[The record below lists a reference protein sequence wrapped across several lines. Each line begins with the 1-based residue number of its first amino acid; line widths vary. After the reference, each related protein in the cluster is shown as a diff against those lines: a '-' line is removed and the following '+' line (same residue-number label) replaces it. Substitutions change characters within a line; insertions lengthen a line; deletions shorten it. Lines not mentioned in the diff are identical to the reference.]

1 MDNIRERKRLFRE
14 YLAELAPFEHIQ
26 TSEKDFKEEWKDR
39 SSRPFSHWY
48 DIKAKG
54 KTVGF
59 VIMGWGTTATR
70 TLISTFAKMAWTK
83 LFINAEFSLCW
94 LTDVGV
100 LGRYC
105 SQYRWKKE

>member
-1 MDNIRERKRLFRE
+1 MENLRERKRIFKE

-26 TSEKDFKEEWKDR
+26 TSEQDFKKQWKDR

-59 VIMGWGTTATR
+59 VIMGWGDNCHPDADFYVQDVYIR
-70 TLISTFAKMAWTK
+70 PEFRHQGHIRK
-83 LFINAEFSLCW
+83 FIIR
-94 LTDVGV
+94 G
-100 LGRYC
+100 
-105 SQYRWKKE
+105 KKTPTS